1 MHKKIYWRNRFSFYL
16 LAVGSACSLGNI
28 WRFPYIVGENGGG
41 AFILLYL
48 FLCFTVGLSILIAE
62 LILGRSSE
70 ASLLKITQRVSV
82 NYKKPFF
89 WFSRLTLL
97 ITLVM
102 LSYYSVV
109 SGWVLH
115 YITQFSVGLFRTDT
129 ASYISH
135 LNMNVLSAN
144 GWLQF
149 ALASV
154 HLIIAG
160 LIINRKLAHRFEKL
174 LLNFIIPVF
183 GFLFIMMLIR
193 SLSLDSTPEVLRF
206 LFYPDFSKLNAKSL
220 GHAIGHMCFTL
231 SIGMGVMV
239 TFGSYFTNKD
249 HLPSVGFRVTMIDV
263 VISLLS
269 VLLIFP
275 VAFSLSGKP
284 LTDPSLLFDSLPNLF
299 MKIKFGGTFGLVF
312 FVCLWIAALNASVG
326 LLETLISNY
335 SERFAK
341 KDRKYSTWFIVGVVL
356 MMTIIPA
363 FSSSGFKNVHIF
375 GQSVIE
381 NIDSILINYLLPL
394 SALGMIVLFFKSLAL
409 SDIQEKFLSDEA
421 PASYALFSYWKKV
434 LIFVAPV
441 LVILGI
447 ILQFSNWFRH

>member
-48 FLCFTVGLSILIAE
+48 FLCFTLGLSILIAE

-89 WFSRLTLL
+89 WLSRLTLL

-102 LSYYSVV
+102 LSYYSVI

-115 YITQFSVGLFRTDT
+115 YITQFVVGLFRADT
-129 ASYISH
+129 ASYISG
-135 LNMNVLSAN
+135 LNMNVLSVN

-160 LIINRKLAHRFEKL
+160 QIINQKLAHRFEKL

-206 LFYPDFSKLNAKSL
+206 LFYPDFTKLNMKSL

-275 VAFSLSGKP
+275 VAFSLSGKA

-341 KDRKYSTWFIVGVVL
+341 KDRRYSTWFIVGIVL
-356 MMTIIPA
+356 LMTIIPA
-363 FSSSGFKNVHIF
+363 FSSSGFKNVHLF

-381 NIDSILINYLLPL
+381 NIDSVLINYLLPL
-394 SALGMIVLFFKSLAL
+394 SVLGMIVLIFKSLAL

-421 PASYALFSYWKKV
+421 PASYALFSYWKKA
-434 LIFVAPV
+434 LIFVAPA
-441 LVILGI
+441 LVVLGI
-447 ILQFSNWFRH
+447 ILQVVNWFRG